1 MDCLPIEKTKKNY
14 FEKIKIMKRGKLTS
28 PLGVYGGGST
38 LYR

>member
-1 MDCLPIEKTKKNY
+1 MAMYLLGFSKKNY

-38 LYR
+38 LS